1 MIETI
6 LSIIT
11 VTLFV
16 STLTYILVVPGS
28 NTKRSKLFNASIT
41 DNAED
46 SNVVI
51 KRAIDGNVVN
61 GKSFLDVEGTNK
73 NQKSIVYPACKK
85 KIRHNDKNIPAG
97 VFYEII
103 CPNCQCFIKLCKK

>member
-11 VTLFV
+11 ITLFV
-16 STLTYILVVPGS
+16 GTLTYILVVSGN

-46 SNVVI
+46 ARVVM
-51 KRAIDGNVVN
+51 KRAIDGNVIN
-61 GKSFLDVEGTNK
+61 GKSFLDVEKTNE
-73 NQKSIVYPACKK
+73 N
-85 KIRHNDKNIPAG
+85 
-97 VFYEII
+97 
-103 CPNCQCFIKLCKK
+103 